1 MKTQKI
7 IITEDHNLLFIII
20 INRDLHKVVK
30 LQKIPQFSKTLGFV
44 LKTSLEIMPFFT
56 GPFEDFSAS

>member
-1 MKTQKI
+1 MKTQC
-7 IITEDHNLLFIII
+7 TEDHILLFIII
-20 INRDLHKVVK
+20 INRDLLVLVVK

-44 LKTSLEIMPFFT
+44 LTTSLEIMPFFT